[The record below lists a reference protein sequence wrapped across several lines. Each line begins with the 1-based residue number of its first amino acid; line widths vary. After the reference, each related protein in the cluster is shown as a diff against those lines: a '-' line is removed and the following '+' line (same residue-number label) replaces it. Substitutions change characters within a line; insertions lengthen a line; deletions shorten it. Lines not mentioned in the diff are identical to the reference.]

1 MKYLSLLLLILV
13 ISSCARTP
21 LTEEEREE
29 REYAEADR
37 KNLYIM
43 WEKDCISAGGII
55 YSYNT
60 LYNCSIR
67 KRCIPHRSDWK
78 YDSKKERPSNG
89 NRVVCMSP
97 RQLREI
103 FR

>member
-13 ISSCARTP
+13 IGGCARTP
-21 LTEEEREE
+21 LTEEEQFE

-37 KNLYIM
+37 KNLYVM
-43 WEKDCISAGGII
+43 WEKQCIEAGWVI
-55 YSYNT
+55 YSYNPT
-60 LYNCSIR
+60 KVCRR
-67 KRCIPHRSDWK
+67 KGCIPSRWDWK
-78 YDSKKERPSNG
+78 YDSKRERPALG
-89 NRVVCMSP
+89 NSVICVSP